1 MTLICI
7 IVKTV
12 LCLHQFAFCCDLDI
26 TGKDNN
32 NCTIMRQK
40 SNFIKENKSLPSGA
54 YPNQETLLSFPSAI
68 SDSSMV
74 LLLWLLCIYA
84 PWMPLH
90 MDRLSILNCAD
101 FQVNL
106 AHLFH
111 FYYPSA
117 WRSALDSLCHAI
129 HNNVSAD
136 PLAGKNKQNNFI
148 YMFSNFVICSSV
160 GKWLLRE
167 LDSKQLGLYLQY
179 RLINTLPHC
188 LRNKK
193 HSHPHSHLN

>member
-54 YPNQETLLSFPSAI
+54 YPNQETLLIFPSAI

-117 WRSALDSLCHAI
+117 WQSALDSLCHAT

-148 YMFSNFVICSSV
+148 YMFSNFVIYSNV
-160 GKWLLRE
+160 GKWLLRQ
-167 LDSKQLGLYLQY
+167 LDSKQQGLYLQY

-193 HSHPHSHLN
+193 HPHPHSHLN

>member
-7 IVKTV
+7 ILKTV

-26 TGKDNN
+26 TGKDSRNCLVCN

-54 YPNQETLLSFPSAI
+54 YPNQETLLIFPSAI
-68 SDSSMV
+68 SDSSVV

-90 MDRLSILNCAD
+90 MDSLSILNCAD

-117 WRSALDSLCHAI
+117 WRSTLDSLCHAT

-148 YMFSNFVICSSV
+148 YIFYCFQTPWSIRVWGSGF
-160 GKWLLRE
+160 
-167 LDSKQLGLYLQY
+167 
-179 RLINTLPHC
+179 
-188 LRNKK
+188 
-193 HSHPHSHLN
+193 